1 MAAAAVILS
10 GGAAEG
16 SDYYTKLDLPF
27 GGEGVSSEAIRKAY
41 YKCALKH
48 HPDKHAHNSEAD
60 RLKARTRFR
69 DVSEAFEVLRDECS
83 REKYDLRDETVSSRD
98 NDTRFNEFDVFNVF
112 MKQTMGNNNVFPKNF
127 FHSSDEDF
135 DDESCIEEDY
145 YYSDDSSAGE
155 GQSVE
160 QRRYEENRRRYEIKR
175 AWRSQKAN
183 EQTESNGKT
192 FTEMNDAE
200 IDAFWDNEGPGN
212 VSVTKDGGK
221 GKRSAKSK
229 RRKAALA
236 KKKGRLRKELR
247 KADAE
252 IKNLISLDAPHSPA
266 KRPHETDSSS
276 QEPDREAI
284 EPQRDVKEEAVVL
297 TATANQVKGSQIEFC
312 IDPIV
317 LDQLVSMGF
326 TDKDQNSIALV
337 YGHNDLEAALEY
349 LLSSS
354 DETVF
359 VNKRNKTLI
368 LRDSHGGCNLLKK
381 HVNDKGVHKHQYHL
395 LDTNSVDTPSSKEKE
410 PFRDHQKSAPLPDM
424 EGGIVPSNYR
434 TQMCTNV
441 LQKGFCR
448 FGDACHFAHGGRFI
462 RGYKGKRT
470 DEGLARVRSGVY
482 DERKMYS
489 CEKIQEKVVRNT
501 MEKSQNDSTFP
512 VPPERSKK
520 DAPVLPRTQ
529 SLPDSLQQKKGRQIY
544 GRPSSVPPPGFL
556 QLQARPLP
564 LNPSKE
570 MTFDPTI
577 SSSRAR
583 AGLESYDSPWSS
595 KTSRN
600 RMPDSCAND
609 SLIYDEPITGSNFS
623 FSKIGLGFEEAN
635 TTRAQGNLRT
645 YPAFP
650 SPFEYGV
657 SDPSSSLFPPFSG
670 DGFVRTHEEHV
681 ASRDLQWFSERK
693 GMAGAIGENT
703 VASLADYRLA
713 YPVDKRG
720 CPYERNIGELHL
732 GGSLFS
738 EGTFLASEMIDLE
751 LVGGRSGQP
760 KLSKNNSTD
769 DPFGESV
776 CSSNR
781 KPSNVALSPGSSGS
795 QSRSHIQNGVLKDS
809 FLGDLPPAFIFLCN
823 HRTEMECL
831 SLGVFANTRNS
842 LKLTQDNVKPGTII
856 FLINFESKVI
866 RGVFQPTR
874 RPGLRIDPRA
884 SFNSRFPVQVR
895 VKSVGIQKTAQL
907 KGGTH
912 RFGPI
917 SALCAQEYLEI
928 LDVEYASLRDHL
940 IDRFIIDED
949 DSTAG
954 IYSFG
959 KSCIKSFSCNNE
971 QALRSRCAHCAQSK
985 NPRVRDVLSRNHAT
999 EDCRRK
1005 VKVGVTKR

>member
-41 YKCALKH
+41 YNCALKH

-69 DVSEAFEVLRDECS
+69 DASEAFEVLRDECS

-424 EGGIVPSNYR
+424 EGGIAPNKS
-434 TQMCTNV
+434 
-441 LQKGFCR
+441 
-448 FGDACHFAHGGRFI
+448 
-462 RGYKGKRT
+462 
-470 DEGLARVRSGVY
+470 S
-482 DERKMYS
+482 
-489 CEKIQEKVVRNT
+489 T
-501 MEKSQNDSTFP
+501 MS
-512 VPPERSKK
+512 
-520 DAPVLPRTQ
+520 
-529 SLPDSLQQKKGRQIY
+529 
-544 GRPSSVPPPGFL
+544 
-556 QLQARPLP
+556 
-564 LNPSKE
+564 E
-570 MTFDPTI
+570 MTSITKPT
-577 SSSRAR
+577 
-583 AGLESYDSPWSS
+583 
-595 KTSRN
+595 
-600 RMPDSCAND
+600 
-609 SLIYDEPITGSNFS
+609 
-623 FSKIGLGFEEAN
+623 
-635 TTRAQGNLRT
+635 
-645 YPAFP
+645 
-650 SPFEYGV
+650 
-657 SDPSSSLFPPFSG
+657 
-670 DGFVRTHEEHV
+670 
-681 ASRDLQWFSERK
+681 
-693 GMAGAIGENT
+693 
-703 VASLADYRLA
+703 
-713 YPVDKRG
+713 
-720 CPYERNIGELHL
+720 
-732 GGSLFS
+732 
-738 EGTFLASEMIDLE
+738 
-751 LVGGRSGQP
+751 
-760 KLSKNNSTD
+760 
-769 DPFGESV
+769 
-776 CSSNR
+776 
-781 KPSNVALSPGSSGS
+781 KPL
-795 QSRSHIQNGVLKDS
+795 L
-809 FLGDLPPAFIFLCN
+809 
-823 HRTEMECL
+823 
-831 SLGVFANTRNS
+831 
-842 LKLTQDNVKPGTII
+842 
-856 FLINFESKVI
+856 
-866 RGVFQPTR
+866 
-874 RPGLRIDPRA
+874 
-884 SFNSRFPVQVR
+884 
-895 VKSVGIQKTAQL
+895 
-907 KGGTH
+907 
-912 RFGPI
+912 
-917 SALCAQEYLEI
+917 
-928 LDVEYASLRDHL
+928 
-940 IDRFIIDED
+940 
-949 DSTAG
+949 
-954 IYSFG
+954 
-959 KSCIKSFSCNNE
+959 
-971 QALRSRCAHCAQSK
+971 
-985 NPRVRDVLSRNHAT
+985 
-999 EDCRRK
+999 
-1005 VKVGVTKR
+1005 